1 MANALRIDI
10 ETGVEEFI
18 EVSDVAP
25 VVPYSVSRRQALLA
39 LDAAGILDDAEAM
52 IMNGHDP
59 GRSSGMHR
67 PNLGEIIR

>member
-1 MANALRIDI
+1 MGTALRINI
-10 ETGVEEFI
+10 ETGVEELV

-52 IMNGHDP
+52 IMTGPHSMADRV
-59 GRSSGMHR
+59 GYSDR
-67 PNLGEIIR
+67 I